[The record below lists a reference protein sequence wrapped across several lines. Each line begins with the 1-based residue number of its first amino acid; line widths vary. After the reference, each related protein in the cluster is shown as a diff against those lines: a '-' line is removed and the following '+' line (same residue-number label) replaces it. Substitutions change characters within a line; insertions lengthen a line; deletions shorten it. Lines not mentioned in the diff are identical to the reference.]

1 MKLFTADVTSTDYTT
16 VNSISGGGGGEIE
29 SQYINFLF

>member
-16 VNSISGGGGGEIE
+16 VNSISGGGIE

>member
-16 VNSISGGGGGEIE
+16 VNSISGGGEIE
-29 SQYINFLF
+29 IQYINFLF

>member
-16 VNSISGGGGGEIE
+16 VNSISGGGGEIE

>member
-16 VNSISGGGGGEIE
+16 VNSISGGGGIE